1 MIRAIRALGLFLLT
15 AMPEPRSKPLHLFC
29 RAMKTLLQVM
39 RLWHYVLGV
48 TTPEPKD
55 EVKILFV
62 WIGAAIAIF
71 LIGAVTFFFIVPRVI
86 H

>member
-1 MIRAIRALGLFLLT
+1 
-15 AMPEPRSKPLHLFC
+15 
-29 RAMKTLLQVM
+29 MKTLLQAM
-39 RLWHYVLGV
+39 RLWHYVLGI

-62 WIGAAIAIF
+62 WIGAAIGIF
-71 LIGAVTFFFIVPRVI
+71 LIGAMTFFFIVPRVI